1 MADQADGRVPGV
13 LDMYPR
19 KKQPVQ
25 GVQIVDRG
33 TKIPSVQLNSLP
45 TYRPALLS
53 ERLEQ
58 ATVKSASGHLSHCH
72 DFFSSFFK

>member
-1 MADQADGRVPGV
+1 
-13 LDMYPR
+13 MYPR

-58 ATVKSASGHLSHCH
+58 AIVKSASGHLSHCH
-72 DFFSSFFK
+72 DFFSSFFQ